1 VALLGLALYF
11 FAACFIT
18 WLIFFPA
25 NRQSTLQILIK
36 ITVDSERRI
45 ARLKSN
51 ASNKSMFLKRK
62 MPHFLREVDFLKHHY
77 LLFLT
82 GLAIIFFP
90 SVLAWLG
97 SQGNRLEEFEISKQE
112 VNLQI
117 TEILKGEQLVPPQ
130 ALPPA
135 VFTTQEI
142 MQARPLLGSASRNW
156 QLLRSDFA
164 QRLLLV
170 FKIMKEKY
178 GYDMAILEGYR
189 SPERQNMLAGMG
201 QHVTNAAAF
210 QSYHQYGLA
219 ADCAFLRN
227 GKLIISEQ
235 DPWALRG
242 YQLYGEVAGSL
253 GLQWGGH
260 WKMMDL
266 GHTELHLP
274 GVIKK

>member
-11 FAACFIT
+11 FTACFIT
-18 WLIFFPA
+18 WLICFPA
-25 NRQSTLQILIK
+25 SKQLFLKVVTKL
-36 ITVDSERRI
+36 TVNGKHGS
-45 ARLKSN
+45 ARFKSSFFRKTEFLKLEMQHIQRSVQ
-51 ASNKSMFLKRK
+51 FLKR
-62 MPHFLREVDFLKHHY
+62 HY
-77 LLFLT
+77 LLVLSS
-82 GLAIIFFP
+82 AIIIFLP
-90 SVLAWLG
+90 PLIAWLSSG
-97 SQGNRLEEFEISKQE
+97 ESHLDDFGVSKQE

-135 VFTTQEI
+135 IFTTQEAT
-142 MQARPLLGSASRNW
+142 QSRPLLASASRNW
-156 QLLRSDFA
+156 QLLHSDFA

-189 SPERQNMLAGMG
+189 SPERQNALASIGP
-201 QHVTNAAAF
+201 HVTNAVAF

-227 GKLIISEQ
+227 GKLVISEQ
-235 DPWALRG
+235 DSWARRG
-242 YQLYGEVAGSL
+242 YQLYGEVAGSV

-266 GHTELHLP
+266 GHTELRLP
-274 GVIKK
+274 GIIKR